1 MKKRQDRAEMEQLLR
16 LREEEGLT
24 YRELA
29 EQSGIP
35 LHTLHYWSGKIRRE
49 SDQAKGVGVFLPI
62 EVTDPEPGPAI
73 VIEVGQAIRV
83 VVEPNFEPGHLA
95 RVVRALS
102 EPC

>member
-1 MKKRQDRAEMEQLLR
+1 MKKRQDRSEMEQLLH
-16 LREEEGLT
+16 LRKEEGLS

-29 EQSGIP
+29 EQSGVP

-49 SDQAKGVGVFLPI
+49 SDRTKGAATFLQI
-62 EVTDPEPGPAI
+62 EVTDPDPVPAI